1 MPEIGKKQVKVFIVD
16 DHRIVSE
23 SLKQRLDQ
31 EEDLKVCGIAENAN
45 DAINE
50 IAKIQPQ
57 LVIVDINLK
66 GGASGLELIR
76 AIKGRYPRIHSLA
89 LSMHEEDLFAE
100 RAIRAGAMGYVMKSE
115 LTRTLLTA
123 IRQVIDG
130 KIYLSENV
138 TSRLLVDLI
147 HNQSERL
154 TDSISKLTDRELEVF
169 RLIGQGHK
177 TSEIA
182 RLLSLSVKTID
193 THRLRI
199 REKLN
204 ILNSSEL
211 TKYAIDWMSNQ

>member
-1 MPEIGKKQVKVFIVD
+1 MPEIGKKQLKIFVVD

-31 EEDLKVCGIAENAN
+31 EEDMTVCGIAENAH
-45 DAINE
+45 DAANA
-50 IAKIQPQ
+50 IARQMPD

-66 GGASGLELIR
+66 GGASGLELIK
-76 AIKGRYPRIHSLA
+76 AIKARHPRIKSLA

-123 IRQVIDG
+123 IRQVIKG
-130 KIYLSENV
+130 KLYLSEHI
-138 TSRLLVDLI
+138 TSRILVDLI
-147 HNQSERL
+147 YNQ
-154 TDSISKLTDRELEVF
+154 TDRYTDNISKLTDRELEIF

-182 RLLSLSVKTID
+182 KFLNLSVKTID

-204 ILNSSEL
+204 IHNSSEL
-211 TKYAIDWMSNQ
+211 IKYAIDWVSNQ